1 MCSLGVHLEVQLKVN
16 LLGSEDLHNLC
27 VLLDLVLDRGRHLLL
42 CLVLGSRLIVF
53 IDNDSIG
60 DRSYCSKRLWTRL
73 SKFYSVPLFYLSW
86 LIPVKATGLYTY
98 ITWHKTCFNI
108 KMYAKYLIQ
117 PEQINIEGK
126 HGTELY
132 LVI

>member
-42 CLVLGSRLIVF
+42 CLVLGSRLIVL

-60 DRSYCSKRLWTRL
+60 DRSYC
-73 SKFYSVPLFYLSW
+73 
-86 LIPVKATGLYTY
+86 
-98 ITWHKTCFNI
+98 
-108 KMYAKYLIQ
+108 
-117 PEQINIEGK
+117 
-126 HGTELY
+126 
-132 LVI
+132 